1 MGFYRKNQ
9 DENGDGKDVD
19 GSEGTKSN
27 DPPSDMEA
35 APTIVDVMPT
45 KTGEEDRD
53 DKGDGKMKGASRMI
67 MMGLAGKQRRMTRI

>member
-1 MGFYRKNQ
+1 MQDGDDVQDNQGAMNWDFTGKNQ

-53 DKGDGKMKGASRMI
+53 DKGDGK
-67 MMGLAGKQRRMTRI
+67 